1 MILLQPAMADVPCVT
16 MWLRP
21 NRALTRSGMRRLI
34 AMVVAMLL
42 LSAGL
47 GVRAWHVFAPLF
59 AVAESA
65 AVALALRAAW
75 RAGDRGE
82 RITLDAFARGQR
94 LPGLQSMRFQSCWV
108 RVLLERGEGH
118 HRLLLSSHG
127 RTFEIGAPSWR
138 TRSASSCPENS
149 RRCWVT
155 SGSRRANRFNRVQD
169 DIWRHQAIIHGM
181 YRNPRRMLQRGGL
194 GQPGAGPA
202 EHDAA

>member
-34 AMVVAMLL
+34 AMVMAMLL

-47 GVRAWHVFAPLF
+47 GAWLGNVFAPLF

-82 RITLDAFARGQR
+82 RITLDASSLEVQR

-127 RTFEIGAPSWR
+127 RTFEIGAFLADQER
-138 TRSASSCPENS
+138 VELS
-149 RRCWVT
+149 RKLTALLGDFRLPPREQVQQRCKT
-155 SGSRRANRFNRVQD
+155 
-169 DIWRHQAIIHGM
+169 
-181 YRNPRRMLQRGGL
+181 
-194 GQPGAGPA
+194 
-202 EHDAA
+202 